1 MLIQTLV
8 PPVAG
13 RPFRFTVA
21 GCSGETSIKVYANN
35 KQILKREC
43 NELLCQSVAEI
54 PRGTEGTILEIYAAD
69 SAGHDQTLEYEIS
82 ESDPGPHSM
91 LARTR

>member
-21 GCSGETSIKVYANN
+21 GCAGETIIKVYANS

-43 NELLCQSVAEI
+43 NDLLCQSVAEI
-54 PRGTEGTILEIYAAD
+54 PRGTEGTTLEIYATD
-69 SAGHDQTLEYEIS
+69 SAGHDQTLVYDIS

-91 LARTR
+91 LSKTR